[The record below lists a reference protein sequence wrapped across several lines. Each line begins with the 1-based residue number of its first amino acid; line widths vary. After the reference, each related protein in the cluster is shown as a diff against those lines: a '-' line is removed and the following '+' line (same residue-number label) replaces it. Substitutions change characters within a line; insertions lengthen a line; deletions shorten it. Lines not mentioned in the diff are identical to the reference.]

1 VENGFIMKNLPMDL
15 LRAFVTVAQFKS
27 FTKAGEL
34 LGRSQPAVSLQ
45 ISRLEQLLDE
55 TLLIREGKKIELSNA
70 GEQFFEYANQILTL
84 NDQAIGEFSK
94 SALIGKIRLGIPSEF
109 ATVLLP
115 KIVGRFAKAY
125 PNVTLEVN
133 CQLSKT
139 LLSKTGR
146 ANHDIILA
154 LQNNPHLEDADTQVK
169 IDKLVWVASNDYNPQ
184 GASTVPLIVAPQ
196 GCIYRDRAVNS
207 LNEIKQPWQII
218 YNIPDLTG
226 IQQAIQEGLGVTV
239 LARSTVPETLKVL
252 PASERFPD
260 LGDVGISLLIQ
271 RQSSKKQAVQLLT
284 DYLRTGLS

>member
-1 VENGFIMKNLPMDL
+1 MKNLPMEL
-15 LRAFVTVAQFKS
+15 LRAFVTVAQFNS

-34 LGRSQPAVSLQ
+34 LGRSQPAISLQ
-45 ISRLEQLLDE
+45 INRLEKLLDE
-55 TLLIREGKKIELSNA
+55 TLIIREGKKIELSGA

-84 NDQAIGEFSK
+84 NDQAISEFSK
-94 SALIGKIRLGIPSEF
+94 STVIGKIRLGIPSEF

-146 ANHDIILA
+146 ASHDIILA
-154 LQNNPHLEDADTQVK
+154 LQNNPQHEDAETQVK
-169 IDKLVWVASNDYNPQ
+169 IDKLVWVSSAEYNPYI
-184 GASTVPLIVAPQ
+184 SSSVPLIVAPQ
-196 GCIYRDRAVNS
+196 GCIYRDRATKT
-207 LNEIKQPWQII
+207 LNNINQSWQII

-239 LARSTVPETLKVL
+239 LARSTVPENLKIL
-252 PASERFPD
+252 PVSARLPD
-260 LGDVGISLLIQ
+260 LGDVGISLIIKHQ
-271 RQSSKKQAVQLLT
+271 NSKNQAAHLLA